1 VNADTANLTRMGF
14 RAKTNKNNFK
24 SYMYRVLLFCVLLL
38 TAMPYARGDD
48 VWHNIYHSL
57 KRFFTGEKH
66 HSGAHRHRLASHS
79 HAQPAD
85 TPHEESAEP
94 RVIVLPGP
102 TPEQNGNTT
111 KPAEVKPTESKHED
125 VKPDKSPDLTPTPAS
140 TPTPIPAPAPNS
152 SPVLRS
158 IG

>member
-1 VNADTANLTRMGF
+1 MN
-14 RAKTNKNNFK
+14 
-24 SYMYRVLLFCVLLL
+24 RVLLFCVLLL

-66 HSGAHRHRLASHS
+66 HSGVARRHRLASHS
-79 HAQPAD
+79 HTQPAD

-102 TPEQNGNTT
+102 TPEQNVDTT
-111 KPAEVKPTESKHED
+111 KPAEAKPADAKPED
-125 VKPDKSPDLTPTPAS
+125 RKPDKSPKSTPTPAP
-140 TPTPIPAPAPNS
+140 TPTPTSAPTPNS

>member
-1 VNADTANLTRMGF
+1 MN
-14 RAKTNKNNFK
+14 
-24 SYMYRVLLFCVLLL
+24 RVLLFCVVLLA
-38 TAMPYARGDD
+38 AMPYARGDD

-66 HSGAHRHRLASHS
+66 HSSASHRHRLVSHP
-79 HAQPAD
+79 HTQPAD

-94 RVIVLPGP
+94 RVIVLPRSNS
-102 TPEQNGNTT
+102 EQNGDTT
-111 KPAEVKPTESKHED
+111 RPADAKPTEPKPEN
-125 VKPDKSPDLTPTPAS
+125 VKPDKSPEPTSSPVPTPTP
-140 TPTPIPAPAPNS
+140 TPVPTPNS